1 MSRVPLSAKDASC
14 ARNCGQCDGG
24 LCRPSPAVAFVGR
37 HNSGKTTLIVQ
48 VIAELVS
55 RGLDIASIKHHG
67 HCDFDIDIPGKD
79 SYRHR
84 EAGSRDVVVVS
95 PTRMA
100 RITELSREV
109 ECSDIVEDMPNH
121 DLVIVEGFRESG
133 LDVIEI
139 LRSGNARDLP
149 AAEEFC
155 ANATVRGGSPA
166 AVVSDMDSVH
176 NAARHFGIP
185 AFSLEDVAGIADF
198 LQAVYARPKL
208 TVAIQAGGESRRMG
222 QSKATVP
229 FLGEPL
235 LTRIVDRVACA
246 ADELIITTNE
256 ASKLGFL
263 GKLDIPCPVRLV
275 PDSYNERGSL
285 RGLYS
290 AFQAA
295 SHPLVAVVACDMVF
309 ASSRL
314 MVAEAHVAHAEHVD
328 AVVPCGKHGFEPFH
342 AVYRR
347 KPCLDATCEALSRN
361 CVRAKDIFDLV
372 KLRPFLSVEVTKAV
386 PERGCFINVNT
397 PEELS
402 RMEARI
408 MAEGDR

>member
-1 MSRVPLSAKDASC
+1 M
-14 ARNCGQCDGG
+14 
-24 LCRPSPAVAFVGR
+24 
-37 HNSGKTTLIVQ
+37 
-48 VIAELVS
+48 
-55 RGLDIASIKHHG
+55 
-67 HCDFDIDIPGKD
+67 
-79 SYRHR
+79 
-84 EAGSRDVVVVS
+84 
-95 PTRMA
+95 
-100 RITELSREV
+100 
-109 ECSDIVEDMPNH
+109 
-121 DLVIVEGFRESG
+121 
-133 LDVIEI
+133 
-139 LRSGNARDLP
+139 
-149 AAEEFC
+149 
-155 ANATVRGGSPA
+155 
-166 AVVSDMDSVH
+166 
-176 NAARHFGIP
+176 
-185 AFSLEDVAGIADF
+185 
-198 LQAVYARPKL
+198 
-208 TVAIQAGGESRRMG
+208 
-222 QSKATVP
+222 
-229 FLGEPL
+229 
-235 LTRIVDRVACA
+235 
-246 ADELIITTNE
+246 
-256 ASKLGFL
+256 
-263 GKLDIPCPVRLV
+263 RLV